1 MKIGIM
7 TDIHNNR
14 RALEEVLT
22 VFEAE
27 HCEQILCAGDII
39 GIGPEPEET
48 VQRLM
53 ALPNLLA
60 VLREPRNLFV
70 GGNAFCLA

>member
-39 GIGPEPEET
+39 GIGP
-48 VQRLM
+48 
-53 ALPNLLA
+53 
-60 VLREPRNLFV
+60 
-70 GGNAFCLA
+70 